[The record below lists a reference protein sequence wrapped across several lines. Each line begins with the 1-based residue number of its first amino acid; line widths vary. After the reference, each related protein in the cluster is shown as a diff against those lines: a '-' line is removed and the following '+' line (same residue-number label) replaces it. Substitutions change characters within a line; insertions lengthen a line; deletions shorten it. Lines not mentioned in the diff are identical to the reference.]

1 MNPETSAQPVPRRPS
16 RVGATI
22 KALLRTRITTGI
34 LTILPLLVTL
44 WVVRLIFGWMRDA
57 SGWAVKAVLL
67 TPAGKPHL
75 EQLHFDFVRWEKIKE
90 LGLIPTQ
97 EQFFEFMPWH
107 VRWAIAIFSVLLTI
121 FILYV
126 IGLFSANIFGRRFI
140 EWLEQLVDRVPLVKT
155 VYRGLKQILSSF
167 SGDQTQTF
175 QRVALVPFP
184 EASMRAVAFITGTFA
199 DSVTGEELCTVF
211 IATTPNPTTGYLQVI
226 RRRDITELN
235 WSVEEAIR
243 CVMSGGILRPS
254 YLTIVPNKDL
264 PADVPPGIGPGT
276 LTGAGDRGPADRSAP
291 RN

>member
-1 MNPETSAQPVPRRPS
+1 MTPTPATTQRERRPS

-57 SGWAVKAVLL
+57 SGWAVKAALL
-67 TPAGKPHL
+67 TPAGKPYL
-75 EQLHFDFVRWEKIKE
+75 EQLHFDFTRWEKITQ

-155 VYRGLKQILSSF
+155 VYRGLKQILSNF
-167 SGDQTQTF
+167 SGDQTQTY

-184 EASMRAVAFITGTFA
+184 EASMRAVGFITNIFK
-199 DSVTGEELCTVF
+199 DSVTGAELCTVF
-211 IATTPNPTTGYLQVI
+211 IATTPNPTTGYLQVLK
-226 RRRDITELN
+226 RKDITELN

-243 CVMSGGILRPS
+243 CVMSAGILKPEF
-254 YLTIVPNKDL
+254 LTIVPNKDL
-264 PADVPPGIGPGT
+264 PPDVPAGVGPDA
-276 LTGAGDRGPADRSAP
+276 LTRAEAQRAADQAAPPA
-291 RN
+291 